1 MSRPGEVVHGRGLAA
16 SASPAAPA
24 TRLIR
29 AWLGLFA
36 LSETEAQFST
46 RGFTAGDPGQ
56 RVHLETI
63 GATFVAGYNTGLI
76 RAEPRVLRGALQ
88 STPPAR
94 RGFLVEGA
102 AMGTAVADAVAP
114 GRRRLPGFM
123 AAYQAEYGYLLHV
136 GIGWALARMPWR
148 RRAIGPLLDPVHH
161 WLVHDGTGFHD
172 AYFHCRR
179 LDRGWRRIRGGYPA
193 RAYHQGIG
201 RGFWFTSGG
210 DVRAAALAI
219 ARCDPASHGDL
230 WSGLGLAIA
239 YTGGPAPVGAAAL
252 AASAGRYRRDLMQGA
267 AFALEA
273 QRRAGPPLGHTA
285 RLVEALTHRSASAV
299 VAIVR
304 RARARLPESEPE
316 SGDMESPRY
325 ETWRRRVRDILTE
338 GVGRQS

>member
-1 MSRPGEVVHGRGLAA
+1 MNRPGEVVHGGGPAA
-16 SASPAAPA
+16 SASPTASA
-24 TRLIR
+24 TGVVR

-46 RGFTAGDPGQ
+46 RGFTASDPGQ

-63 GATFVAGYNTGLI
+63 GATFIAGYNIGLV
-76 RAEPRVLRGALQ
+76 RAEPGVLRGALQ
-88 STPPAR
+88 SMPPAR

-148 RRAIGPLLDPVHH
+148 RRAITPLLDPVHH

-179 LDRGWRRIRGGYPA
+179 LDRGWRRLRGGYAA

-210 DVRAAALAI
+210 DVRAAARAI

-230 WSGLGLAIA
+230 WSGLGLAAA
-239 YTGGPAPVGAAAL
+239 YAGAAAPVGAAAL
-252 AASAGRYRRDLMQGA
+252 AASAGRYRKDLMQGA

-285 RLVEALTHRSASAV
+285 RLVEALTHRSASEV

-304 RARARLPESEPE
+304 QARARLPESGPE
-316 SGDMESPRY
+316 TEDEEWPRY
-325 ETWRRRVRDILTE
+325 EAWRRRVRDILTE
-338 GVGRQS
+338 AVERPS